1 VIWFFVVVVVLLAA
15 AAFIQPAR
23 RRRHAEDGIALV
35 ELLVLGAT
43 AMIAAA
49 VLASIAAM
57 AVQIYA

>member
-1 VIWFFVVVVVLLAA
+1 VIWFFAVVVVLLGA
-15 AAFIQPAR
+15 AAFVGPTR